1 MQTSFQAVSLSHRH
15 APVHLREIIALSDTD
30 SNALLHTLRDTL
42 PLTDLLILSTCNRTE
57 IYYGAAQD
65 YSNEIIKLL
74 GIHKGIAQPADIVAH
89 FQVITETDEAVRH
102 LFRVA
107 LGLESMVI
115 GDMQIINQ
123 VKRAYQQT
131 ADLQLAG
138 PFLHRLMH
146 TIFFANKRVVQE
158 TCFRDGAASVS
169 YAAVELVTELLADFA
184 QPRVLVVGVGE
195 IGRDVCK
202 NLAHTRLE
210 HVRICNRTQSKAEAL
225 AAECGAEVVP
235 FNDLW
240 SAIAEADVIISSV
253 ASERPLVT
261 PAQVAGL
268 EILSFKYFIDL
279 SVPRSVD
286 PDVENVP
293 GALVYNI
300 DKIHQRASD
309 AVARRRE
316 AIPAVETIMEVALAD
331 FDTWSSEMIVS
342 PAIQKFKQALEQI
355 RQEEMARYMKQMD
368 PDACQAVEMVTRS
381 MMQKIIKLPVMQLK
395 AACQR
400 GDADNLVE
408 VLQDLF
414 NLEKTSQQR

>member
-1 MQTSFQAVSLSHRH
+1 MQTSFQAITLSHQH
-15 APVHLREIIALSDTD
+15 TPVHLRELIALSDTE
-30 SNALLHTLRDTL
+30 SHSLLHTLRDTL

-57 IYYGAAQD
+57 IYYSAAQD
-65 YSNEIIKLL
+65 YSSEVIKLL
-74 GIHKGIAQPADIVAH
+74 GIHKGIAQPAAIAAH
-89 FQVITETDEAVRH
+89 FRVITETGQAVRH

-169 YAAVELVTELLADFA
+169 YAAVELVAELLADFA
-184 QPRVLVVGVGE
+184 QPRVLVLGVGE

-202 NLAHTRLE
+202 NLAHTRLG
-210 HVRICNRTQSKAEAL
+210 HVSICNRTQAKAEAL
-225 AAECGAEVVP
+225 AAECGAQVVP
-235 FNDLW
+235 FADLW
-240 SAIAEADVIISSV
+240 SAVAEADVVISSV
-253 ASERPLVT
+253 ANERPLIT
-261 PAQVAGL
+261 ADRVAAL

-279 SVPRSVD
+279 SVPRSVA
-286 PDVENVP
+286 PDVENIP

-309 AVARRRE
+309 AVAKRRR
-316 AIPAVETIMEVALAD
+316 AIPAVEAIMEAALAE
-331 FDTWSSEMIVS
+331 FDTWSSEMLVL
-342 PAIQKFKQALEQI
+342 PAIQQFKQALEQI
-355 RQEEMARYMKQMD
+355 RQEEMARYLKQMD
-368 PDACQAVEMVTRS
+368 PAASRAVEIVTRS

-414 NLEKTSQQR
+414 NLDKTSQKR